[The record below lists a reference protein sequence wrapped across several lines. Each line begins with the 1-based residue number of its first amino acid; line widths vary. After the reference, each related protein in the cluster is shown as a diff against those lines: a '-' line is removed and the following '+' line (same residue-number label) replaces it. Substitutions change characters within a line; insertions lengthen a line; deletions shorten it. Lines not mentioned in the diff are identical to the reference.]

1 MKAGEAISKILAGE
15 NDLASNHP
23 IKEARLLETEH
34 KSRIVTYSAKD
45 AILYALGG
53 DNDEDKFGK

>member
-23 IKEARLLETEH
+23 INPRVAMKSVIKPSSTTHTELD
-34 KSRIVTYSAKD
+34 V
-45 AILYALGG
+45 ILYALGS
-53 DNDEDKFGK
+53 KC